1 MKKIGLVVAM
11 TKEFDLVKNLMKN
24 KTEKHIN
31 GFEFVEGLIGGKEVV
46 LAKSGMG
53 KVCSA
58 VGVLELIKNF
68 KPDCIINTG
77 VAGGIDV
84 TTQVMDIVAADR
96 IVYHDV
102 WCGEP
107 SSYGQIQGM
116 PECFITDRILYEAAI
131 AVNAD
136 VNIYG
141 GLICTGDKFITDR
154 QELDVIKSNFPDG
167 LAVDMESCSMA
178 QVCYMYQMPFL
189 SLRIISDTPGVKD
202 HQQQYENFWS
212 EAPVKSLAVIEKL
225 ITSL

>member
-11 TKEFDLVKNLMKN
+11 TKEFDLIKGLLENIA
-24 KTEKHIN
+24 EKKIN
-31 GFEFVEGLIGGKEVV
+31 GFDYVEGMLGDKDVV

-68 KPDCIINTG
+68 HPDCIINTG

-84 TTQVMDIVAADR
+84 KTQVMDIVAAEK

-107 SSYGQIQGM
+107 NSYGQIQGM
-116 PECFITDRILYEAAI
+116 PECFITDKRLYDAA
-131 AVNAD
+131 VDVEAD
-136 VNIYG
+136 VNVYG
-141 GLICTGDKFITDR
+141 GLICSGDKFITAR
-154 QELDVIKSNFPDG
+154 EELEEIKKNFPEG

-178 QVCYMYQMPFL
+178 QVCHMYHVPFL

-202 HQQQYENFWS
+202 HQQQYEDFWID
-212 EAPVKSLAVIEKL
+212 APVKSIEVIKKL
-225 ITSL
+225 VEAI